1 MLTYDS
7 PLGPMTLAAETGEDL
22 SAGGVLVGVW
32 FDGQRHDR
40 AGMDGRGAERAFVI
54 GPGRADG
61 AGAPPRR
68 KRQPRATAAERVTP
82 AGNDPRKLRLSALKG
97 LWRFFSQ
104 AEPVAFPFF
113 P

>member
-1 MLTYDS
+1 MPCFLLLFFLIHS
-7 PLGPMTLAAETGEDL
+7 GLQCMHIARLRAAKNRL
-22 SAGGVLVGVW
+22 YGVCI
-32 FDGQRHDR
+32 
-40 AGMDGRGAERAFVI
+40 GRQ
-54 GPGRADG
+54 
-61 AGAPPRR
+61 
-68 KRQPRATAAERVTP
+68 RQPRATAAERVTP